1 MALPAAL
8 VSALGFGLPV
18 VAVATGAVLFA
29 TAGPVASPG
38 GVGVATVWLDSPHE
52 ASVLAAGEVPVVVH
66 ATADRAPTSLVLVV
80 DGVVVGE
87 RPAGAPVL
95 GRLVE
100 AIIPWQATVGP
111 HTLQAR
117 AGDLASPIVPVVVVS
132 PSGSAPTAAP
142 TAVPTLSGPTSTAT
156 AVPTAATPPTTATKP
171 STTRPPATSP
181 TTSPPTTKP
190 STSTVVPAPV
200 VTSVTLSPT
209 AVDVAPGCLTA
220 VMGISAKVTGSV
232 TSVKF
237 TWVAGTTSGSGSLT
251 NAGSGTWT
259 GSINFGALSQ
269 PADMGPVTITVTATN
284 PTGSGTRQAA
294 GTIVNC
300 KP

>member
-156 AVPTAATPPTTATKP
+156 AVPTAATPR
-171 STTRPPATSP
+171 RPRRSRRRLAPATSP

-209 AVDVAPGCLTA
+209 AVDVAPGA
-220 VMGISAKVTGSV
+220 
-232 TSVKF
+232 
-237 TWVAGTTSGSGSLT
+237 
-251 NAGSGTWT
+251 
-259 GSINFGALSQ
+259 
-269 PADMGPVTITVTATN
+269 
-284 PTGSGTRQAA
+284 
-294 GTIVNC
+294 
-300 KP
+300 